1 MGKPMKNNL
10 AISLIELPSTV
21 DGTLDG
27 KLAKDIY
34 SLLHYP
40 ARGVPLL
47 TAEVKRAGFPDTV
60 AINPQYNRENPGHL
74 IPADWQRLL
83 SSDVVGISA
92 ITRTAPQS
100 FELARKLKEAN
111 PRLKVILGGPHPT
124 ALPHES
130 LEYCDIV
137 AMHEGDFT
145 LPEVLNRLADDFE
158 QPALDGVLGIA
169 FKTRDG
175 EIRINRERPFLTSEE
190 LSSLPFPDYTPE
202 EIKYITHNVVN
213 T

>member
-1 MGKPMKNNL
+1 MKKDP
-10 AISLIELPSTV
+10 AVTLIELPSTV
-21 DGTLDG
+21 DGRLDG

-47 TAEVKRAGFPDTV
+47 TAELKRAGFADTV
-60 AINPQYNRENPGHL
+60 AINPEYNRETPGHL
-74 IPADWQRLL
+74 NSADWQRLL

-100 FELARKLKEAN
+100 FELAGKLKEAN
-111 PRLKVILGGPHPT
+111 PRIKVILGGPHPT

-130 LEYCDIV
+130 LQYCDIV

-145 LPEVLNRLADDFE
+145 LPELLNRLADDFE
-158 QPALDGVLGIA
+158 RPALDDILGIA
-169 FKTRDG
+169 FKTHDG
-175 EIRINRERPFLTSEE
+175 EIRINRDRPFLTSEE
-190 LSSLPFPDYTPE
+190 L
-202 EIKYITHNVVN
+202 
-213 T
+213 